1 MAEGEEWKTAFR
13 YRYGLFEFRV
23 MPMGLINTPI
33 TFQAIINHILH
44 DLLDNGV
51 LVYINDILIYTKTI
65 EEYNRLVLDI
75 LERLRRNNLAIAP

>member
-1 MAEGEEWKTAFR
+1 M
-13 YRYGLFEFRV
+13 
-23 MPMGLINTPI
+23 
-33 TFQAIINHILH
+33 NHILH

-65 EEYNRLVLDI
+65 EEYNRLILDV